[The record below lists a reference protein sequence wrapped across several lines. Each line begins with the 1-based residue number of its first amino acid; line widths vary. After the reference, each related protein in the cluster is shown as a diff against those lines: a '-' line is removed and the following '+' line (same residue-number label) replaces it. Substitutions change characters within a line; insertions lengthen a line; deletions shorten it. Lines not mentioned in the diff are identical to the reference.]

1 MELRQPEASVK
12 SRFPDGFRI
21 LKGKQEYITYVD
33 HSSIRIWASALATH
47 YDTHMHSAIE
57 IIMPYSGASTYQL
70 ADETYEVRRGEILFI
85 PSGYSHSLTE
95 SSETVRH
102 LLLFEPSP
110 LMNLSDVP
118 SIEPLMRKP
127 IYLQEDNVLR
137 REVADLL
144 SRVIDCYSLQEPMW
158 NLQCYS
164 YLLMVYALLGREY
177 LRHASPKEEDERLSI
192 DSPIMN
198 SAITYINEHYMEDI
212 SLEQVAAFAGF
223 SKYYFSRTFKS
234 FAGMSFSD
242 FLTQRRLTAASD
254 LLVRTNQS
262 IQHVATSSG
271 FASTA
276 TFNRVFRDHKNCTPT
291 QYRAIYSSL
300 MMPDPNTPVFEDHS

>member
-1 MELRQPEASVK
+1 MELKQPEGPVR

-21 LKGKQEYITYVD
+21 LKGKQEYVTYVD
-33 HSSIRIWASALATH
+33 HSSIRVWASALATH

-57 IIMPYSGASTYQL
+57 IIMPYSGASTYEL
-70 ADETYEVRRGEILFI
+70 PDKTYEVRRGEILFI
-85 PSGYSHSLTE
+85 PSGCPHSLTE
-95 SSETVRH
+95 TSETVRH
-102 LLLFEPSP
+102 LLLFEPAP
-110 LMNLSDVP
+110 LMSLNDVP
-118 SIEPLMRKP
+118 IIEPLMRQP
-127 IYLQEDNVLR
+127 IYLPEENPLR

-144 SRVIDCYSLQEPMW
+144 CRLIDCYSLQEPMW

-164 YLLMVYALLGREY
+164 YLLMAYSLLGRDY
-177 LRHASPKEEDERLSI
+177 LRNAEPKQEDEHGSI

-242 FLTQRRLTAASD
+242 FLTRRRLAAAAD
-254 LLVRTNQS
+254 LLVRTNKS
-262 IQHVATSSG
+262 IQHVASASG

-300 MMPDPNTPVFEDHS
+300 IMPDPNTSVFGEHG